1 MEKAYRHISYLF
13 IAVLLL
19 VFCAFF
25 KTYFGLFPRFTET
38 TTLVHVHAVTILLWF
53 AMLIGQ
59 PILIR
64 TKQITLH
71 RIVDR
76 ISYLLVPLM
85 VISFL
90 LMSRL
95 HQSCGKDLMMFAAN
109 FSDISLFVVLY
120 GLAIVYRHPV
130 TYHARFMIM
139 TILPFLGASVGRLP
153 DFPISSAVLGLFI
166 ILGLLLYERFTQRV
180 YKPYVI
186 SLAVFMGLLI
196 VPYGLLLVAPSVLDK
211 VWYVCFG

>member
-19 VFCAFF
+19 IFCAFF
-25 KTYFGLFPRFTET
+25 KTYFGLFPSFTGT
-38 TTLVHVHAVTILLWF
+38 TTLVHVHAVTVLLWF

-59 PILIR
+59 PMLIR
-64 TKQITLH
+64 TKQIALH
-71 RIVDR
+71 RLVGR

-95 HQSCGKDLMMFAAN
+95 HQLRGKDLMMFTAN
-109 FSDISLFVVLY
+109 FSDISLFLVLY
-120 GLAIVYRHPV
+120 GLAIIYRHTV

-139 TILPFLGASVGRLP
+139 TVLPFLGASVGRLP
-153 DFPISSAVLGLFI
+153 SFPISSALLGLLI
-166 ILGLLLYERFTQRV
+166 ILGLLLFERFTRRV
-180 YKPYVI
+180 YRPYLI

-196 VPYGLLLVAPSVLDK
+196 VPYSLLMFTPSLLDK
-211 VWYVCFG
+211 LWYVCFA

>member
-19 VFCAFF
+19 IFCAFF
-25 KTYFGLFPRFTET
+25 KTYFGLFPGFTGT
-38 TTLVHVHAVTILLWF
+38 ATLVHVHAVTVLLWF

-64 TKQITLH
+64 TKQIALH
-71 RIVDR
+71 RLVGKV
-76 ISYLLVPLM
+76 SYLLVPLM

-90 LMSRL
+90 LISRR
-95 HQSCGKDLMMFAAN
+95 HQLRGKDLMMFAAN
-109 FSDISLFVVLY
+109 FSDISLFIVLY
-120 GLAIVYRHPV
+120 GLAIIYRHPV

-139 TILPFLGASVGRLP
+139 TVLPFLGASVGRLP
-153 DFPISSAVLGLFI
+153 NFPISSALLGLFI
-166 ILGLLLYERFTQRV
+166 ILGLLLFERFTRRI
-180 YKPYVI
+180 YRPYLI

-196 VPYGLLLVAPSVLDK
+196 VPYSFLLFAPSLLDK
-211 VWYVCFG
+211 LWYVCFG